1 MLPEMG
7 PPDTVI
13 FEFPRDDP
21 SWELEMAEFQ
31 KDIELHRTPTPG
43 LKEGIHALE
52 IVEEIYRKNRGLVAI
67 AKAG

>member
-1 MLPEMG
+1 
-7 PPDTVI
+7 
-13 FEFPRDDP
+13 
-21 SWELEMAEFQ
+21 MAEFQ